1 MGDCYYIW
9 LGHRAAAHPVPQ
21 VRKIL
26 NGHAFA
32 IVVAIGTRGAPL
44 RSRPRFELVSVEN
57 KSATMNAHIYKQ
69 LAPGAEDIKHAAL

>member
-32 IVVAIGTRGAPL
+32 IVVAIGIWGTPL
-44 RSRPRFELVSVEN
+44 RTRPQFELVG
-57 KSATMNAHIYKQ
+57 KKQ
-69 LAPGAEDIKHAAL
+69 KRDR